1 MIVLAIDCSS
11 PVCSLALTRGET
23 VLGTREWDADGRS
36 RQQLFPHLE
45 SLLRDAGLTAAA
57 IDLIAV
63 GRGPGNFSGLRSSMA
78 AAQAMALPDGKPVR
92 AVSSGRI
99 VAASAFASDSE
110 LARIRV
116 LGDARRETLWF
127 ADFIRPAKGEIVA
140 PAVWRLASEEEILRD
155 AAPAVTSDPA
165 RLRTAYP
172 RIFETLALPD
182 ALTPS
187 APVLASLAWHE
198 HTAVHLPE
206 PFAPVYMHPAVLP
219 PAGLS

>member
-23 VLGTREWDADGRS
+23 ILGTRAWDADGRS

-45 SLLRDAGLTAAA
+45 SLLRDAGVTALA

-78 AAQAMALPDGKPVR
+78 AAQAMALPDGKPVL
-92 AVSSGRI
+92 AVSSGRM
-99 VAASAFASDSE
+99 VGTSAFASDSE

-116 LGDARRETLWF
+116 LGDARRGTLWY
-127 ADFIRPAKGEIVA
+127 ADFLRPDPGGIVA
-140 PAVWRLASEEEILRD
+140 PAEWRLASEEELLRD
-155 AAPAVTSDPA
+155 AVPAVTSDPA

-172 RIFETLALPD
+172 RISETLAVPD

-187 APVLASLAWHE
+187 APILASLALYE
-198 HTAVHLPE
+198 HTHGLPSE
-206 PFAPVYMHPAVLP
+206 PFAPVYMHPAVLS
-219 PAGLS
+219 PA